1 MAWRRPSTNA
11 SGDTEIRSARHS
23 DRRRAWGPTT
33 IARGDLAA
41 AVARLKQERPDGYL
55 LAQGG
60 VRFARSL
67 VQSGLIDEYRLV
79 IHRVVAPFACGV
91 QLIVTGPVSAVS
103 VSPTVA
109 LTVEPVSTGD
119 RAGPRRRPGAGPYRR
134 RQQDGARA
142 DSRTAG
148 LRRPGSDQTAAS
160 SPARSGHI
168 CGRARRY
175 RAQPL
180 RTAHKS
186 GDRLP
191 SPGSWSDQSG
201 R

>member
-79 IHRVVAPFACGV
+79 IHRVILSVGERLFTAP
-91 QLIVTGPVSAVS
+91 
-103 VSPTVA
+103 